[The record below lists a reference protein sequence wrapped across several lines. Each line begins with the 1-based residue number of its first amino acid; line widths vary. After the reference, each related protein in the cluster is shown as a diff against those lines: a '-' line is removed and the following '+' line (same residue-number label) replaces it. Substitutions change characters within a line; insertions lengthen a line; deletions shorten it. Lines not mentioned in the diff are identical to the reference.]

1 MLNMFDTSKVILLA
15 GGLVLLGESVSAR
28 AGSITIDFGS
38 LTNGA
43 SDSQIQGFMNGLLPA
58 GDSVMVTGAVASN
71 SYNADGHVVGPVVRG
86 STSSYTL
93 ANLDPSGNGTFI
105 QNNSEGSPASNEI
118 TMTFTGLTI
127 SGVSF
132 DFEVFPDN
140 SCTALGGGN
149 CGGSGNP
156 NVPDLTLLA
165 NGWQVAQWNGVVPGA
180 SGSYN
185 TSWMHSP
192 NSGPFFDE
200 QAPQLL
206 GSSGLITLPG
216 GTTELTFQDWPAT
229 IAINNLAINT
239 PPDSVPEPAA
249 LTIFASGLIGLG
261 LLHRRPFRTGAP
273 ARAT

>member
-1 MLNMFDTSKVILLA
+1 MLNIFDTPKVIFLA
-15 GGLVLLGESVSAR
+15 SGLVFLGASLSAQ
-28 AGSITIDFGS
+28 AGSIPIDFGS
-38 LTNGA
+38 LANGA
-43 SDSQIQGFMNGLLPA
+43 SDTQIQSFMNTLLPA
-58 GDSVMVTGAVASN
+58 GDSVAVTGAVASN
-71 SYNADGHVVGPVVRG
+71 SYNADGHVVGPLVFG

-93 ANLDPSGNGTFI
+93 ANLDSSGHGTFI

-127 SGVSF
+127 SSVSF

-149 CGGSGNP
+149 CGGNGNP

-165 NGWQVAQWNGVVPGA
+165 NSSQVAQWNGVVPGA

-185 TSWMHSP
+185 TSWVHSP
-192 NSGPFFDE
+192 ASGPFLDE

-206 GSSGLITLPG
+206 GSSGLITLPS
-216 GTTELTFQDWPAT
+216 GTTELTFEDWPAT

-249 LTIFASGLIGLG
+249 LTIFASGLISLG
-261 LLHRRPFRTGAP
+261 LVRRR
-273 ARAT
+273 RAGTEGRSRAI